1 MTETKVYIGIDLG
14 GTKISTALMDEQGT
28 ILARAGGDTGAAE
41 GQAAVIERM
50 VDSARQVAR
59 EGGRADLRGIVA
71 IGVGAPGPLDT
82 KLGILTAPP
91 NLPGWI
97 NVPLSRIIEERLGV
111 AAYLENDANAAALA
125 EFHYGAG
132 VGCANMIYVTV
143 STGIGGG
150 LILNGQLYGGT
161 NGAAGEVG
169 HTMIMPDGPLCG
181 CGNRGHLEALAS
193 GTAIA
198 REARELLA
206 KGVPTLIADLAQGDP
221 NAVTALTVEIAAK
234 QGDLE
239 AQRIIDRAMEYLG
252 IGMANLANIFN
263 PDMIVL
269 GGGVTKMGEMLFE
282 PVRRAVSRF
291 AFPIVAKTVQIVPA
305 RLGRDVGVI
314 GAATVA
320 VLHGRG
326 T

>member
-1 MTETKVYIGIDLG
+1 MTKAYIGIDLG
-14 GTKISTALMDEQGT
+14 GTKISTALMDEHGA
-28 ILARAGGDTGAAE
+28 ILARAGCETEAATG
-41 GQAAVIERM
+41 QDAVIARM
-50 VDSARQVAR
+50 VDTAKQVAR
-59 EGGRADLRGIVA
+59 DGGKADLRGIIA

-82 KLGILTAPP
+82 KLGVLTAPP
-91 NLPGWI
+91 NLPGWL
-97 NVPLSRIIEERLGV
+97 NVPLARIIEEQLGV
-111 AAYLENDANAAALA
+111 PAYLENDANAAALA

-150 LILNGQLYGGT
+150 IILNGQLYGGT
-161 NGAAGEVG
+161 DGAAGEVG
-169 HTMIMPDGPLCG
+169 HTMILPDGPLCG

-198 REARELLA
+198 RAARELIA
-206 KGVPTLIADLAQGDP
+206 KGVPTLMVELAQGDTS
-221 NAVTALTVEIAAK
+221 AVTALTVEIAAK
-234 QGDLE
+234 RGDLE

-269 GGGVTKMGEMLFE
+269 GGGVTKMGEMLFA
-282 PVRRAVSRF
+282 PVRRAVDRF
-291 AFPIVAKTVQIVPA
+291 AFPIIAKTVQIVPA
-305 RLGRDVGVI
+305 KLGKDVGVI

-320 VLHGRG
+320 VLHG
-326 T
+326 

>member
-1 MTETKVYIGIDLG
+1 VTKAYIGIDLG
-14 GTKISTALMDEQGT
+14 GTKISTALMDEHGA
-28 ILARAGGDTGAAE
+28 ILARAGCETEAATG
-41 GQAAVIERM
+41 QDAVIARM
-50 VDSARQVAR
+50 VDTAKQVAR
-59 EGGRADLRGIVA
+59 DGGKADLRGIVA

-82 KLGILTAPP
+82 KLGVLTAPP
-91 NLPGWI
+91 NLPGWL
-97 NVPLSRIIEERLGV
+97 NVPLARIIEEQLGV
-111 AAYLENDANAAALA
+111 PAYLENDANAAALA

-150 LILNGQLYGGT
+150 IILNGQLYGGT
-161 NGAAGEVG
+161 DGAAGEVG
-169 HTMIMPDGPLCG
+169 HTMILPDGPLCG

-198 REARELLA
+198 RAARELIA
-206 KGVPTLIADLAQGDP
+206 KGVPTLMVELAQGDTS
-221 NAVTALTVEIAAK
+221 AVTALTVEIAAK
-234 QGDLE
+234 RGDLE

-269 GGGVTKMGEMLFE
+269 GGGVTKMGEMLFA
-282 PVRRAVSRF
+282 PVRRAVDRF
-291 AFPIVAKTVQIVPA
+291 AFPIIAKTVQIVPA
-305 RLGRDVGVI
+305 KLGKDVGVI

-320 VLHGRG
+320 VLHG
-326 T
+326 

>member
-1 MTETKVYIGIDLG
+1 MTKAYIGIDLG
-14 GTKISTALMDEQGT
+14 GTKISTALMDEHGA
-28 ILARAGGDTGAAE
+28 ILARAGCETEAATG
-41 GQAAVIERM
+41 QDAVIARM
-50 VDSARQVAR
+50 VDTAKQVAR
-59 EGGRADLRGIVA
+59 DGGKADLRGIVA

-82 KLGILTAPP
+82 KLGVLTAPP
-91 NLPGWI
+91 NLPGWL
-97 NVPLSRIIEERLGV
+97 NVPLARIIEEQLGV
-111 AAYLENDANAAALA
+111 PAYLENDANAAALA

-150 LILNGQLYGGT
+150 IILNGQLYGGT
-161 NGAAGEVG
+161 DGAAGEVG
-169 HTMIMPDGPLCG
+169 HTMILPDGPLCG

-198 REARELLA
+198 RAARELIA
-206 KGVPTLIADLAQGDP
+206 KGVPTLMVELAQGDTS
-221 NAVTALTVEIAAK
+221 AVTALTVEIAAK
-234 QGDLE
+234 RGDLE

-269 GGGVTKMGEMLFE
+269 GGGVTKMGEMLFA
-282 PVRRAVSRF
+282 PVRRAVDRF
-291 AFPIVAKTVQIVPA
+291 AFPIIAKTVQIVPA
-305 RLGRDVGVI
+305 KLGKDVGVI

-320 VLHGRG
+320 VLHG
-326 T
+326 